1 MNKGKTFGGLG
12 IGLVLSTVAGIFLA
26 KKKSNIFDVVQKNV
40 GSFSALLKSLT
51 SCVTEQNKKEVA

>member
-12 IGLVLSTVAGIFLA
+12 IGLVLSTVAGIFFA
-26 KKKSNIFDVVQKNV
+26 KNKSNLFDAVQKNF

-51 SCVTEQNKKEVA
+51 SHATEQNKKEMT